1 MSPADGR
8 APPEPPPS
16 KHCFCLRTEFSNE
29 SKRHYSSGL
38 TYLRLPAANDKCL
51 LYSFLNVG
59 DKLASFDHLVGA
71 GEQRGRNIEAERL
84 GGLEVDDSL
93 VFGRRLHGKVG

>member
-38 TYLRLPAANDKCL
+38 TYCL